1 MKKIIVLFFALLFC
15 FIGYS
20 QTIIN
25 RVSNVYDMVLAVNS
39 DSLQSYVEHLV
50 TFNSRHSHSSLLVE
64 DNEVG
69 ASQEW
74 LSNKFKSYIPHS
86 GGRLSVST
94 DSYVL
99 PPSQRFPVQ
108 HTYNN
113 VVATIKGTDV
123 NDTRIFLVMAHLDSR
138 AGNGNEPHAY
148 SPGAND
154 DGSGIAA
161 LIELCRILSAKP
173 FSATI
178 MLAGVSGEE
187 VGLLGAGAMAER
199 AKKEEWNISAVLNN
213 DMIGQSH
220 GNGIDIIDNT
230 RMRVFSR
237 STPRD
242 ETPEERAYRMYNSM
256 ENDGKPRQLARYIKT
271 VGETYVD
278 NLEVV
283 LIYREDRF
291 GRGGDQ
297 TPFLNQGFTA
307 VRLMEMNENFDRQH
321 KDISDD
327 ISQYGD
333 VPQAMDFEYLR
344 KTTAVNLSVVASLAS
359 APSEPQNARVRINN
373 QDNRSLLSWNAP
385 LHGKTAG
392 YYVLVRET
400 SASQWQK
407 KYYTTATEFVLPYTR
422 DNYFFGVQAVGADGT
437 ESMIT
442 FVTAR

>member
-1 MKKIIVLFFALLFC
+1 MKKLIFLSFAFVFC
-15 FIGYS
+15 VVVSS
-20 QTIIN
+20 QTVIH
-25 RVSNVYDMVLAVNS
+25 RVPFVHEMVSTVSS
-39 DSLQSYVEHLV
+39 DSLQSYVYHLV
-50 TFNSRHSHSSLLVE
+50 TFKSRHSHSSLLVE
-64 DNEVG
+64 DNELG
-69 ASQEW
+69 AAQEW
-74 LSNKFKSYIPHS
+74 LSNKFKSYVAQS

-94 DSYVL
+94 DTYVL
-99 PPSQRFPVQ
+99 PPSQRFPFEQ
-108 HTYNN
+108 TYSN
-113 VVATIKGTDV
+113 VVATIKGSDP

-138 AGNGNEPHAY
+138 AENNNEPHEY

-161 LIELCRILSAKP
+161 LIELCRILSVRSFP
-173 FSATI
+173 ATI

-187 VGLLGAGAMAER
+187 VGLLGAAAMAQKAR
-199 AKKEEWNISAVLNN
+199 NEEWNIAAVLNN

-220 GNGIDIIDNT
+220 GNGIDIRDNT
-230 RMRVFSR
+230 RMRVFSQ
-237 STPRD
+237 STPRN

-256 ENDGKPRQLARYIKT
+256 ENDGKSRQLARYIKT
-271 VGETYVD
+271 VAENYVD
-278 NLEVV
+278 NLEVL

-321 KDISDD
+321 KNITDD
-327 ISQYGD
+327 VSKYGD

-373 QDNRSLLSWNAP
+373 QDNRSLLSWTAP
-385 LHGKTAG
+385 QFGQATG

-400 SASQWQK
+400 SASQWQR
-407 KYYTTATEFVLPYTR
+407 KYFTTATEFILPYTR
-422 DNYFFGVQAVGADGT
+422 DNYFFGIQAVGADET
-437 ESMIT
+437 ESQIT